1 MGDSLYA
8 RGAPAIACPVLCPR
22 LYSQNPSPTS
32 PRTIKHAPTPR
43 PTAAPADSEAWLAT
57 GMMVELLVGGVE
69 RVDAVEETDVEIELN
84 SSTELEAEALELETE
99 LVVD

>member
-1 MGDSLYA
+1 
-8 RGAPAIACPVLCPR
+8 
-22 LYSQNPSPTS
+22 
-32 PRTIKHAPTPR
+32 
-43 PTAAPADSEAWLAT
+43 
-57 GMMVELLVGGVE
+57 MVELLVGGVE